1 MKDHFVVTRKVL
13 EYLKKLVVTRKIR
26 INVNN
31 PWEGDIFVVTRRIR
45 IDVKDPWGGD
55 RFVVTR
61 RIHINVN
68 EKDLY

>member
-13 EYLKKLVVTRKIR
+13 EYLKKLVVTRK
-26 INVNN
+26 
-31 PWEGDIFVVTRRIR
+31 IR